1 MSDRIEKIGR
11 SVIQHGKFNDRIY
24 LMSLDNTDYPGVL
37 QEMDIIARENH
48 YSKIFAKIPTYAL
61 DGFLDAGFVEEAKIP
76 GFFNNQS
83 DAHFMGKFLD
93 PKRQAEGYPRKVA
106 EIIDTAQT
114 KEAVE
119 ALPIPRGFSYRT
131 AVKEDAE
138 SICDVYK
145 EVFETYP
152 FPIHDPDYI
161 RQTMEE
167 NFIYFTLWD
176 GDKLAAV
183 SSTEMYPAYSN
194 VEMTDFATLPDYRG
208 NGGAQFLLQ
217 KMEEEMENRGIANAY
232 TIARAY
238 SFGMNITF
246 ARNNYAF
253 GGTLTNNTNI
263 SGSLESMNIWY
274 KSLK

>member
-1 MSDRIEKIGR
+1 MTDRVDRIGG
-11 SVIQHGKFNDRIY
+11 SLIQHGTFNDRIY
-24 LMSLDNTDYPGVL
+24 LMSLDKTDYPGIL
-37 QEMDIIARENH
+37 KEMAIIARENR
-48 YSKIFAKIPTYAL
+48 YSKIFAKIPLYAL
-61 DGFLDAGFVEEAKIP
+61 DGFLDAGYIEEARIP
-76 GFFNNQS
+76 GFFNKRD
-83 DAHFMGKFLD
+83 DACFMGKFLE
-93 PKRQAEGYPRKVA
+93 PGRKIERFPQKIG
-106 EIIDTAQT
+106 EIIDTAQA
-114 KEAVE
+114 KEPVQ
-119 ALPIPRGFSYRT
+119 ALPIPDGVSYRT

-138 SICDVYK
+138 SICEVYK

-152 FPIHDPDYI
+152 FPIHDPEYI
-161 RQTMEE
+161 RQTMDE

-176 GDKLAAV
+176 GDTLAAV

-194 VEMTDFATLPDYRG
+194 VEMTDFATLPNYRG

-217 KMEEEMENRGIANAY
+217 KMEEEMGNRGITGAY

-246 ARNNYAF
+246 ARNNYTF

-263 SGSLESMNIWY
+263 SGSMESMNIWY